1 MRIKIITLFPKMFE
15 GFVSESIIKRAIEKN
30 VCEIEIIDMRDYS
43 LSKHRHVD
51 DTPYGGGAGMVLA
64 CDVVDRAIKAN
75 SSESSY
81 KIMMTPQGNKYN
93 QQKALELAKKEE
105 IVLIC
110 GHYEGFDERI
120 RTFVDEEISVGDY
133 VLTGGEIPS
142 MIVADSVIRLLGEAI
157 KQESHEDDSFS
168 NGLLEY
174 PQYTRPLEYNGMV
187 VPEVLVNG
195 NHKLI
200 NRFRKKESLRKTY
213 LRRPDLLESYEFSK
227 EDKKLMDEILE
238 EEKGLLRN

>member
-1 MRIKIITLFPKMFE
+1 MKIKIITLFPKMFE

-30 VCEIEIIDMRDYS
+30 VCSVEVIDMRNYS
-43 LSKHRHVD
+43 LSKHKHVD
-51 DTPYGGGAGMVLA
+51 DTPYGGGAGMVLV
-64 CDVVDRAIKAN
+64 CDVVDRAIKSN
-75 SSESSY
+75 SSENSY
-81 KIMMTPQGNKYN
+81 KIMMTPQGNRYN
-93 QQKALELAKKEE
+93 QQKAMELSTKEE

-120 RTFVDEEISVGDY
+120 RSFVDEEISVGDY

-142 MIVADSVIRLLGEAI
+142 MIVADSVIRLLGQAI

-227 EDKKLMDEILE
+227 EDRKLMDEILE
-238 EEKGLLRN
+238 EENKAIGN

>member
-1 MRIKIITLFPKMFE
+1 MKIKIITLFPKMFE

-30 VCEIEIIDMRDYS
+30 VCSVEVIDMRDYS
-43 LSKHRHVD
+43 LSKHKHVD

-64 CDVVDRAIKAN
+64 CDVVDRAIKSN
-75 SSESSY
+75 SSENSY
-81 KIMMTPQGNKYN
+81 KIMMTPQGNRYN
-93 QQKALELAKKEE
+93 QQKAMELSAKEE

-120 RTFVDEEISVGDY
+120 RSFVDEEISVGDY

-142 MIVADSVIRLLGEAI
+142 MIVADSVIRLLGQAI

-213 LRRPDLLESYEFSK
+213 LRRPDLLENYEFSK
-227 EDKKLMDEILE
+227 EDRKLMDEILE
-238 EEKGLLRN
+238 EENKAMGN

>member
-1 MRIKIITLFPKMFE
+1 MKIKIITLFPKMFE

-30 VCEIEIIDMRDYS
+30 VCSVEVIDMRDYS

-75 SSESSY
+75 SGDNSY

-93 QQKALELAKKEE
+93 QQKALELAGKEE

-120 RTFVDEEISVGDY
+120 RSFVDEEISVGDY

-200 NRFRKKESLRKTY
+200 NRFRRKESLRKTY
-213 LRRPDLLESYEFSK
+213 LRRPDLLEKFEFTK
-227 EDKKLMDEILE
+227 EDKQLMNEILE
-238 EEKGLLRN
+238 EEKRQS